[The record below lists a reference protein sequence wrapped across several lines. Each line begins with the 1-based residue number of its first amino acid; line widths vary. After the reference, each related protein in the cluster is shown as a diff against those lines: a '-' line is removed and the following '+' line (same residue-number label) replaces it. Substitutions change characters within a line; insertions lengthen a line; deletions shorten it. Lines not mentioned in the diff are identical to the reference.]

1 MSVNT
6 DSNGDQV
13 ESSEQV
19 GEGCEDEEE
28 LDPRIQV
35 ELERLNKSCAEVN
48 QLENDLEGAKG
59 LFISSKNKQL
69 ERLEYLQKKFG
80 SSIVKAKP
88 YYEAVVLTEKL
99 QGATQKAVH
108 EFQKT
113 NSLYKT
119 AKETLTV
126 AEKSLEQKGEI
137 PDAWQEHLSLTI
149 TKITLSKEAADRA
162 EKHHKSISLEYQ
174 KAEQKS
180 QALEKD
186 LRRYITKSQMY
197 YDEKARWNLHMETQ
211 KSHINEIEQTLIHT
225 KRVYKEAM
233 TNLSKISE
241 EIHNRRKLDKMVR
254 RNSELQAGGPK
265 VDSQLS
271 SETQSLSNESQG
283 SETESKKLKSFLN
296 YYNITLP
303 SKNHPS
309 DANIAQ
315 NSEANNTTKTY
326 DELKNCEASE
336 YISLGLNSTASN
348 SRSASPSNSMD
359 ADIEWNKTIE
369 NSEPSASDLV
379 KSNGNSSVNSQS
391 VNSQLIAGNDP
402 NLSNSAQYSSSSLVT
417 TSPRE
422 LQASQSF
429 YSHLSKAAPNNHSLG
444 PEGISSLTLNSEPN
458 KSDSESTR
466 QTHSNQ
472 RSVLRKKNKVS
483 KNETPLLSFEIT
495 NRFYS

>member
-6 DSNGDQV
+6 DSNGVQV
-13 ESSEQV
+13 ESGDKVE
-19 GEGCEDEEE
+19 ECCEDQEE

-35 ELERLNKSCAEVN
+35 ELERLNKSCADVN
-48 QLENDLEGAKG
+48 QLENDLEEAKG

-80 SSIVKAKP
+80 SSISKAKP
-88 YYEAVVLTEKL
+88 YYEALALTEKL
-99 QGATQKAVH
+99 QGMTKKAVH
-108 EFQKT
+108 DFQNT

-126 AEKSLEQKGEI
+126 AENSLEQKGEI

-162 EKHHKSISLEYQ
+162 EKHHKSVSLEYQ

-180 QALEKD
+180 QSLEKD
-186 LRRYITKSQMY
+186 LRKYITKSQMY
-197 YDEKARWNLHMETQ
+197 YDEKARWNLQMETQ

-241 EIHNRRKLDKMVR
+241 EIHNRRKLDKMMR
-254 RNSELQAGGPK
+254 RHSEVEVDSPK

-283 SETESKKLKSFLN
+283 SETESKKLKTFLN

-303 SKNHPS
+303 DNTQTST
-309 DANIAQ
+309 DIAK
-315 NSEANNTTKTY
+315 NSEANYTTKTY

-359 ADIEWNKTIE
+359 ADIEWKKPADLMITNE
-369 NSEPSASDLV
+369 NNSV
-379 KSNGNSSVNSQS
+379 KLINSQS
-391 VNSQLIAGNDP
+391 VDSQLISSNP
-402 NLSNSAQYSSSSLVT
+402 ILSKPAQFSSSSLVT
-417 TSPRE
+417 SPTRE
-422 LQASQSF
+422 LKNSQSF
-429 YSHLSKAAPNNHSLG
+429 YSHLSKVPPNHSIDS
-444 PEGISSLTLNSEPN
+444 EGISSLTLNSESSG
-458 KSDSESTR
+458 KSGGEAQR
-466 QTHSNQ
+466 QANTNQ
-472 RSVLRKKNKVS
+472 KSAHKTKNKVS

-495 NRFYS
+495 KHLYS